1 MSIPGI
7 CGEVERPERVVVK
20 ALDKD
25 GKSYTIE
32 GTGLLARALC
42 HEIDHLDG
50 VLFED
55 KVIRYIDLDSES

>member
-1 MSIPGI
+1 
-7 CGEVERPERVVVK
+7 VVK